1 MIKKDKKYLTGF
13 TMMETLLAVGIGAT
27 IIAVA
32 GSIYFMGVKTYRI
45 KNLSAE
51 LVQNGRIA
59 MDRMSREIRQ
69 TSEIAVTLPAE
80 EEESL
85 PDEIIF
91 RDGHAEDIDYIRYY
105 LNNGDLKRE
114 ERFYYFE
121 SDAEKN
127 HVICGAIGESGE
139 SPIWDT
145 VKDQVIA
152 ENLSNLGFFGEP
164 LVHIRLILSKLDVN
178 LHLATAVLG
187 RGID

>member
-1 MIKKDKKYLTGF
+1 MKKNKRYLKGF
-13 TMMETLLAVGIGAT
+13 TMMETLLAVGIGT
-27 IIAVA
+27 TVIAVA
-32 GSIYFMGVKTYRI
+32 GSIYFMGVKTYRM

-59 MDRMSREIRQ
+59 IDRMSREIRQ
-69 TSEIAVTLPAE
+69 TSEIAVTLPAD

-91 RDGHAEDIDYIRYY
+91 RNGQTEDISYLRYY
-105 LNNGDLKRE
+105 LNDGNLKRE

-121 SDAEKN
+121 SDPEKS

-139 SPIWDT
+139 SPKWDT
-145 VKDQVIA
+145 VKDQIVA

-164 LVHIRLILSKLDVN
+164 LVHIRLVLSKLNVN
-178 LHLATAVLG
+178 LYLATAVLG